1 MQTYYITSNSLA
13 HARNFKYIKRE
24 PDGKGGWKYYYDIK
38 SHGANIKRN
47 IENKTGITA
56 RNKMNAAKDNYDYK
70 KWRSDNKKEE
80 ASKAK
85 KEYEFWMKARK
96 DVRDRQKAGEKVMF
110 VGSGPDHQKDGEA
123 YRDANIAA
131 DKASKQAA
139 SAKKEY
145 EKAKKEYENEP
156 LVKLSKEV
164 KAGAD
169 RIATWFDN
177 KVDEVKEKTGHAA
190 LERRNAAEDKMYETK
205 WAKESAD
212 YKFNRDRTREN
223 GEAYRD
229 AQKAFEKSTADYVK
243 AMAEYNQTDLA
254 RFERDVS
261 SFNNKVKRKGQEINE
276 SVAKKV
282 EDAAAKA
289 EKTREKI
296 NDKVNEATLKT
307 IEKSAE
313 TADKLGVYDEV
324 YVRGRYE
331 DLSEAKKKYNE
342 AVKNYKSTLNNGH
355 RTETTHLREQDLKN
369 ATAEYDAALTEF
381 NKAREDYLN
390 TPIGKADKF
399 REEMQETGYNFVNNV
414 FKKKKK

>member
-1 MQTYYITSNSLA
+1 MPYDYNSTSSLA

-24 PDGKGGWKYYYDIK
+24 PDGKGGWRYYYDVK

-131 DKASKQAA
+131 DKASKQAT

-229 AQKAFEKSTADYVK
+229 AQKAFEKSTADYNK

-261 SFNNKVKRKGQEINE
+261 SFNNKVKRKGLEIN
-276 SVAKKV
+276 
-282 EDAAAKA
+282 D
-289 EKTREKI
+289 TI
-296 NDKVNEATLKT
+296 DNKVNETALKT
-307 IEKSAE
+307 IEKAAE
-313 TADKLGVYDEV
+313 TADKLGVDEQA
-324 YVRGRYE
+324 YVKGRYS
-331 DLSEAKKKYNE
+331 DLSDAKRKYE
-342 AVKNYKSTLNNGH
+342 LAVKNYKSTLNNGH

-369 ATAEYDAALTEF
+369 ATAEYDAKLTEF
-381 NKAREDYLN
+381 NKAREEYLN

-399 REEMQETGYNFVNNV
+399 REDAQAAGYDFVSSM